1 MYKKI
6 AFILFILFIINII
19 VTALLFNTVNSIET
33 PDVTIEIK
41 IAGVTEDTITLEA
54 TFQVDNPNS
63 FSIMLKDMIINATT
77 PDGEIIGLIAL
88 PNMTIDAGKNATISS
103 INTLGFNGKEL
114 TTFYS
119 KITGNV
125 GVTLFGF
132 FTKTLPI
139 NVLLITNP
147 TSLVEAVQVPGIQ
160 FDAEF
165 SDFTADGVLFNG
177 TIWVDNQNDF
187 SMQLKNIDINV
198 EHTNALQVAELTV
211 LDTQIPPRSKVPILV
226 NGTAYYSIFNE
237 GTLSATISAD
247 ASIILGGVDMSLP
260 FSSKASMTVPDLSTF
275 LLNGEHLIISLSA
288 DFDLTLH
295 GINTTVGFRLYNPT
309 EIPMTAYNLT
319 LTIYRLDNE
328 TPTVLAEDTL
338 EKCPFAPENETCLK
352 SAFILAYS
360 SFIPQLGTG
369 FPDWFQLSLTG
380 DFTIAN
386 TTQRIPVTLNG
397 YISPK
402 IIDFN

>member
-6 AFILFILFIINII
+6 TFIIFTILIVNII
-19 VTALLFNTVNSIET
+19 FTVLLFNTVNSIET
-33 PDVTIEIK
+33 PDVIVDIK
-41 IAGVTEDTITLEA
+41 IANITKDEITLKA
-54 TFQVDNPNS
+54 TLQIENPNS
-63 FSIMLKDMIINATT
+63 FSISLDNMIINATT
-77 PDGEIIGLIAL
+77 PNGDIIGLIFL
-88 PNMTIDAGKNATISS
+88 PNMTVNAGENTTITSH
-103 INTLGFNGKEL
+103 NTLGFNGNEL
-114 TTFYS
+114 TTFHS
-119 KITGNV
+119 RITGNI

-147 TSLVEAVQVPGIQ
+147 AAIIEAIHAPGIH
-160 FDAEF
+160 FDADF
-165 SDFTADGVLFNG
+165 SDFTDDGVLFNG
-177 TIWVDNQNDF
+177 TIFVDNQNEF
-187 SMQLKNIDINV
+187 SIKLENINISI
-198 EHTNALQVAELTV
+198 EHTNAINVADLSV
-211 LDTQIPPRSKVPILV
+211 LDTEISPKSQIPIFI

-237 GTLSATISAD
+237 GELAASITADATIT
-247 ASIILGGVDMSLP
+247 LGGVEMALP
-260 FSSKASMTVPDLSTF
+260 FSSTASMSLPGLSTF

-288 DFDLTLH
+288 DFDLTLQ

-309 EIPMTAYNLT
+309 KIPMTAYNLT
-319 LTIYRLDNE
+319 LIVYRLDNE

-338 EKCPFAPENETCLK
+338 EICPLAPENETCLK
-352 SAFILAYS
+352 SEFILTYMS
-360 SFIPQLGTG
+360 LIPQIGTG

-402 IIDFN
+402 VFDFN